1 MENRF
6 AGGCAS
12 CSVWVSA
19 SGGFLGKGL
28 DGGWEVRCATCQYV
42 DERAAASDFAPEA
55 IELPTVPPPGSATTV
70 ALRVLTLSRA
80 CWACGKDTVCLIGLY
95 PQRPARG
102 YVGLFTT
109 DNDKTMALVRRLLQQ
124 HGHAA
129 LAANVKSRYS
139 RTMRERQLSN
149 GCGHCDALQG
159 NFLVHDG
166 ALSRVA
172 AGGVDELDTLLVA
185 ACPVLE
191 WQAIVHDNSGGVMA
205 I

>member
-19 SGGFLGKGL
+19 GGGFLGKGL
-28 DGGWEVRCATCQYV
+28 GGGWEVRCATCHYV
-42 DERAAASDFAPEA
+42 DERAAADDFDPEV

-95 PQRPARG
+95 PQRPGRG

-109 DNDKTMALVRRLLQQ
+109 DNAKTMALVRRLLRQ
-124 HGHAA
+124 HGHGP
-129 LAANVKSRYS
+129 LAATVKSRYS

-159 NFLVHDG
+159 NFPVHDE
-166 ALSRVA
+166 ALGRVA
-172 AGGVDELDTLLVA
+172 AGGVDGLDTLMVA

>member
-19 SGGFLGKGL
+19 GGGFLGKGPG
-28 DGGWEVRCATCQYV
+28 GGWEVQCSICQYV
-42 DERAAASDFAPEA
+42 DERAAADDFDREV
-55 IELPTVPPPGSATTV
+55 IELPTVPPPGSDTSV

-95 PQRPARG
+95 PQRPGRG

-109 DNDKTMALVRRLLQQ
+109 DNAKTMALVRRLLQQ
-124 HGHAA
+124 HGHGP
-129 LAANVKSRYS
+129 LAATVKSRYS

-159 NFLVHDG
+159 NFPVHDE
-166 ALSRVA
+166 AMSRVA
-172 AGGVDELDTLLVA
+172 AGGVDGLDTLLVA

-191 WQAIVHDNSGGVMA
+191 WQVIVHDNSGGVMA
-205 I
+205 L

>member
-6 AGGCAS
+6 TGGCSS
-12 CSVWVSA
+12 CSVRVTA
-19 SGGFLGKGL
+19 GGGFLGKGL
-28 DGGWEVRCATCQYV
+28 DGGWEVRCATCHHV
-42 DERAAASDFAPEA
+42 DERAAADDFDREA

-80 CWACGKDTVCLIGLY
+80 CWACGKDTAGLIGLY

-109 DNDKTMALVRRLLQQ
+109 DNAKTMALVRRLLRQ

-129 LAANVKSRYS
+129 LAATVKSRYS

-159 NFLVHDG
+159 NFPVHDEAMG
-166 ALSRVA
+166 RVA
-172 AGGVDELDTLLVA
+172 ASGVDGLDTLLVA
-185 ACPVLE
+185 GCPVLG
-191 WQAIVHDNSGGVMA
+191 WQAIVHDNSGGVVA